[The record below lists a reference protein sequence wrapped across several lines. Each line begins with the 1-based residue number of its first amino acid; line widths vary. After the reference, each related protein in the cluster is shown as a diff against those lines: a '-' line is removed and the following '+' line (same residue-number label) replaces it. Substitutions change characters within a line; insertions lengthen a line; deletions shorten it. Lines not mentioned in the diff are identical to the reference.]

1 MVDEWPYVIRMYL
14 PVKSW
19 FLLRLAETDR
29 DRFKAEF
36 GIKRFP
42 SFASWYYKVST
53 IQFWRENIRDKWCR
67 LSRNIY
73 SRTLSLKEQGLLCS
87 KDLNCS

>member
-1 MVDEWPYVIRMYL
+1 MLYACIYL
-14 PVKSW
+14 W
-19 FLLRLAETDR
+19 
-29 DRFKAEF
+29 KADFFWGWQKQIGTALKPSLESKDSLPLQAGITKCQPFSF
-36 GIKRFP
+36 GAKIFVT
-42 SFASWYYKVST
+42 SGAA
-53 IQFWRENIRDKWCR
+53 C